1 MSQRY
6 RKASITLLFTGAAL
20 SLGSGFVVVA
30 PSLARVITA
39 AHPMHE
45 AAAWGKPSVTRDDP
59 ARVLALLEAIDAVD
73 ADAIIKANLLVSS
86 AMTSYWPALGV
97 HDATLDCGFL
107 EDPAEWYRQ
116 RYLGGA
122 EELVSGFTQ
131 HQTLER
137 GDWRMALR
145 KGVGF
150 CSQQA
155 MVLAGFLKERGIDA
169 EVHGLGGH
177 VITVAHTADG
187 DILLDP
193 DYGVA
198 LRCSLEQ
205 AQTDPERVRA
215 AYLAAGFG
223 AAQTDMVVEI
233 YGVEKN
239 AIYNSV
245 HLKPAESRKSAVP
258 SMVFFGGIVMM
269 LAGVFGLRRSKM

>member
-1 MSQRY
+1 M
-6 RKASITLLFTGAAL
+6 
-20 SLGSGFVVVA
+20 
-30 PSLARVITA
+30 
-39 AHPMHE
+39 
-45 AAAWGKPSVTRDDP
+45 
-59 ARVLALLEAIDAVD
+59 
-73 ADAIIKANLLVSS
+73 
-86 AMTSYWPALGV
+86 
-97 HDATLDCGFL
+97 
-107 EDPAEWYRQ
+107 
-116 RYLGGA
+116 
-122 EELVSGFTQ
+122 
-131 HQTLER
+131 
-137 GDWRMALR
+137 
-145 KGVGF
+145 
-150 CSQQA
+150 
-155 MVLAGFLKERGIDA
+155 LAGFLKERGIDA

-193 DYGVA
+193 DYGAA

>member
-6 RKASITLLFTGAAL
+6 RKASITLLFTGALL
-20 SLGSGFVVVA
+20 SVGSGFVLVA
-30 PSLARVITA
+30 PSLARATTA

-59 ARVLALLEAIDAVD
+59 AHVLMLLEALDPVD
-73 ADAIIKANLLVSS
+73 ADAITEANLLVSS

-97 HDATLDCGFL
+97 RDATLDCGFL
-107 EDPAEWYRQ
+107 EDPAEWFRL

-122 EELVSGFTQ
+122 EELVPGFTQ

-137 GDWRMALR
+137 ADWRMALR

-150 CSQQA
+150 CSQQS
-155 MVLAGFLKERGIDA
+155 MVIAEYLKERGIDA
-169 EVHGLGGH
+169 KVHRLGGH
-177 VITVAHTADG
+177 VITVAHTAEG

-198 LRCSLEQ
+198 LRCSLAQ
-205 AQTDPERVRA
+205 AETDPERVRA
-215 AYLAAGFG
+215 EYRAAGFG

-233 YGVEKN
+233 YGVEGN
-239 AIYNSV
+239 AIYNTV
-245 HLKPAESRKSAVP
+245 HLKPAELRKSVVP
-258 SMVFFGGIVMM
+258 SSVFFGGIVLM
-269 LAGVFGLRRSKM
+269 LAGVFGLRRSKI

>member
-1 MSQRY
+1 MCQRY
-6 RKASITLLFTGAAL
+6 RKASTALLFTGAAL
-20 SLGSGFVVVA
+20 SLLSGFLLGA

-73 ADAIIKANLLVSS
+73 ADAIIEANLLVSS

-97 HDATLDCGFL
+97 HDATLGCGFL
-107 EDPAEWYRQ
+107 EDPAEWYRL

-122 EELVSGFTQ
+122 EELVPGFTE

-137 GDWRMALR
+137 ADWRIALR

-155 MVLAGFLKERGIDA
+155 MVLAAFLRERGIDTD
-169 EVHGLGGH
+169 VQGLNGH
-177 VITVAHTADG
+177 VVAVAHAQGG
-187 DILLDP
+187 DMVLDP
-193 DYGVA
+193 DYGVV
-198 LRCSLEQ
+198 LRFSLAQ
-205 AQTDPERVRA
+205 AESDPERVRA
-215 AYLAAGFG
+215 AYLAAGYG

-233 YGVEKN
+233 YGVEGN
-239 AIYNSV
+239 ALYRTV
-245 HLKPAESRKSAVP
+245 HLERTEPSGAVLLFV
-258 SMVFFGGIVMM
+258 SIGMM
-269 LAGVFGLRRSKM
+269 LVGIYGLRRGKA